1 MMAMRR
7 VFRLTSTPFQYIL
20 IFYAE
25 GKEGPADFLQKQEM
39 WPVSNSFPLAPAGEM
54 SASVVCADRDKLRRQ
69 QRS

>member
-1 MMAMRR
+1 MRR
-7 VFRLTSTPFQYIL
+7 VFRLTSTPFQYNL

-39 WPVSNSFPLAPAGEM
+39 WPVSNSFPLAPAGGTA
-54 SASVVCADRDKLRRQ
+54 ASVVYTDRDNLRRQ